1 MAIKGAGQS
10 FDPGTFSAAVRDE
23 LLGVYEQDKIGRGP
37 LSGSQLDKLSKS
49 VRAQLSEVD
58 RVADPLSNVLDNLP
72 SKTKNKLNKFSAPI
86 LLGSALGSI
95 VVPRV
100 LMEFALYQKGGVKIG
115 NQPKNGSVNTGVSGQ
130 GTTEPRIQQ
139 GTSET
144 VATVD
149 TTVDPAI
156 SQLLDNVG

>member
-1 MAIKGAGQS
+1 M
-10 FDPGTFSAAVRDE
+10 TFGFIAT
-23 LLGVYEQDKIGRGP
+23 
-37 LSGSQLDKLSKS
+37 LSGHKHWNLDKDE
-49 VRAQLSEVD
+49 AD

-86 LLGSALGSI
+86 LLGSALGSV
-95 VVPRV
+95 VVPRLLIEV
-100 LMEFALYQKGGVKIG
+100 ASFNKGGVRVV